1 MSLENKVGRSVLD
14 LLEIAKN
21 RITSDILLAKT
32 EGKIIIGGDN
42 ELNNLLT
49 TINASL
55 DTTFD
60 AGVSQVLRTVRV
72 GEKASKPKTK
82 SRASSKTK
90 S

>member
-21 RITSDILLAKT
+21 RVASDILLAKS

-49 TINASL
+49 IINATL
-55 DTTFD
+55 DSTFD
-60 AGVSQVLRTVRV
+60 AGVSQVLRTIKAN
-72 GEKASKPKTK
+72 EKAVKPKTK
-82 SRASSKTK
+82 SRTSSKTK

>member
-21 RITSDILLAKT
+21 RVASDILLAKS

-42 ELNNLLT
+42 ELNNLLAI
-49 TINASL
+49 INATL
-55 DTTFD
+55 DSTFD
-60 AGVSQVLRTVRV
+60 AGVSQVLRTIKLN
-72 GEKASKPKTK
+72 EKATKPKTK